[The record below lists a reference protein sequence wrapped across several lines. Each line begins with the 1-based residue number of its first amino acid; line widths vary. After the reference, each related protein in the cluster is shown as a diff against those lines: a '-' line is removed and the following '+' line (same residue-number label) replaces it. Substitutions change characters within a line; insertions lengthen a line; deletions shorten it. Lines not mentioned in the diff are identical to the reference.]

1 MISMEGA
8 QERERE
14 PPPYGFV
21 MKEENAGKNSSK
33 LTSQY
38 NKQDEGDSQNGV
50 ERFQIKQCKG

>member
-1 MISMEGA
+1 MIEA

-14 PPPYGFV
+14 SPQYGFV

-50 ERFQIKQCKG
+50 GRFQIKQCKG